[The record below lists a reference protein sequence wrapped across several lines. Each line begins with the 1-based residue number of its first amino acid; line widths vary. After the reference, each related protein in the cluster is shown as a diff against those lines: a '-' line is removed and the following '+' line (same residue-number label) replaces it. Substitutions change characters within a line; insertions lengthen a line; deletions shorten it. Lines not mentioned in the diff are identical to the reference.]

1 MIRIYRRYRLVIVN
15 IVYWFLVL
23 YIVAILIWWY
33 IELGRQN
40 TKMAQFEMGQVRS
53 AVDSTAAPAFFASA
67 MAQVEAKEKLR
78 NLGYLG
84 EGITSLVIIFISAGF
99 VFRVVRR
106 QIRHSDQQQNFM
118 MAVTHELKTPIA
130 VAKLNLE
137 TLIKRKLT
145 EEQQAKLINSALVE
159 TERLNQLSNN
169 ILLASRL
176 EDSAYVQAKETVSLT
191 DLLSSVTASFTR
203 RFQGRILES
212 VTEPGI
218 TIEGD
223 ALLLELAINN
233 LIENAYKYSPKD
245 SPVSVRLWREGTET
259 HLEVTDEGDGIP
271 DDEKSMIFRKFY
283 RVGSEETRKT
293 KGSGLGLYLSKTII
307 RRHRGKISVKDNQP
321 KGSVFTIT
329 FYH

>member
-23 YIVAILIWWY
+23 YIAAALIWWY

-40 TKMAQFEMGQVRS
+40 RRMAQFEISQVRS
-53 AVDSTAAPAFFASA
+53 VVDSTAAPAYFANA
-67 MAQVEAKEKLR
+67 MGQVQAKERLR
-78 NLGYLG
+78 SLGYLG
-84 EGITSLVIIFISAGF
+84 EGLSSLFIIFFSAGF

-106 QIRHSDQQQNFM
+106 QIRLSDQQQNFM

-137 TLIKRKLT
+137 TLIKRKLS
-145 EEQQAKLINSALVE
+145 EEQQSKLINSALVE
-159 TERLNQLSNN
+159 TERLNQLSDN

-176 EDSAYVQAKETVSLT
+176 EDSAYVQARDTVPLS
-191 DLLSSVTASFTR
+191 DLLSKAIEAFSR
-203 RFQGRILES
+203 RFHGRMLLAEI
-212 VTEPGI
+212 EPNI
-218 TIEGD
+218 QIEGD
-223 ALLLELAINN
+223 DLLLELAINN

-245 SPVSVRLWREGTET
+245 LPVRVRLWKDDKET
-259 HLEVTDEGDGIP
+259 FLEVSDEGEGIP

-307 RRHRGKISVKDNQP
+307 RRHKGKIIVKDNQP

>member
-1 MIRIYRRYRLVIVN
+1 MIRIYRRYRLAIVN

-23 YIVAILIWWY
+23 YIAAALIWWY

-40 TKMAQFEMGQVRS
+40 RRMAQFEISQVRS
-53 AVDSTAAPAFFASA
+53 AVDSVAAPEYFANA
-67 MAQVEAKEKLR
+67 MEQVQAKERLR
-78 NLGYLG
+78 SLGYLG
-84 EGITSLVIIFISAGF
+84 EGLSSLFIIFFSAGF

-106 QIRHSDQQQNFM
+106 QIRLSDQQQNFM

-145 EEQQAKLINSALVE
+145 EEQQSKLINSALVE
-159 TERLNQLSNN
+159 TERLNQLSDN

-176 EDSAYVQAKETVSLT
+176 EDSGYVQARDAVPLS
-191 DLLSSVTASFTR
+191 DLLSKAIEAFSR
-203 RFQGRILES
+203 RFQGRMLQAEI
-212 VTEPGI
+212 EPNI
-218 TIEGD
+218 QIEGD
-223 ALLLELAINN
+223 DLLLELAINN

-245 SPVSVRLWREGTET
+245 GSVHVRLWKDAKET
-259 HLEVTDEGDGIP
+259 VLEVSDEGDGIP

-283 RVGSEETRKT
+283 RVGSEQTRKT
-293 KGSGLGLYLSKTII
+293 KGSGLGLYLSKTIV
-307 RRHRGKISVKDNQP
+307 RRHKGKISVEDNQP